1 MEFEEALKEVHF
13 TRREQDVIS
22 CLLHGR
28 GLKKTAQLLGIS
40 SSTVETHTRNIMV
53 KLGCHS
59 RERVIDILEQSGRG
73 ASFKKR
79 YTQLVNVPGTSKK
92 IKRSFLSL
100 QKLKEKNLI
109 DQKIPEQESS
119 QDIQEEIVQETLKSP
134 PFYKIFLKRLTPY
147 KTALLG
153 GSVCLSLVGLC
164 FFMIIQ
170 SIDTL
175 HKDLFNSY
183 KKLPAIRCEI
193 PLPQQTTLLNRS
205 SLIKKIEDKFKKPED
220 IQAVILMGMGGVG
233 KTTLARQ
240 YIRDQEASVVWEINA
255 ETEETLILSFEK
267 LAEALT
273 QTEVDRRK
281 FIKIESKPS
290 PKREEK
296 LLKYVKEKLSSR
308 PYWVLFYD
316 NVEKFSDIDPYF
328 PHDSKV

>member
-109 DQKIPEQESS
+109 DQKIPEQGSS
-119 QDIQEEIVQETLKSP
+119 QEVQEESVDETLKRLP
-134 PFYKIFLKRLTPY
+134 LYK
-147 KTALLG
+147 ALLE
-153 GSVCLSLVGLC
+153 
-164 FFMIIQ
+164 
-170 SIDTL
+170 
-175 HKDLFNSY
+175 
-183 KKLPAIRCEI
+183 R
-193 PLPQQTTLLNRS
+193 
-205 SLIKKIEDKFKKPED
+205 
-220 IQAVILMGMGGVG
+220 
-233 KTTLARQ
+233 
-240 YIRDQEASVVWEINA
+240 
-255 ETEETLILSFEK
+255 LIL
-267 LAEALT
+267 LT
-273 QTEVDRRK
+273 
-281 FIKIESKPS
+281 F
-290 PKREEK
+290 
-296 LLKYVKEKLSSR
+296 SR
-308 PYWVLFYD
+308 H
-316 NVEKFSDIDPYF
+316 FSER
-328 PHDSKV
+328 H